1 MIGFDMPRRL
11 IWFSIVLLSYVAVCF
26 SVHLLLYR
34 STLELSAYRTMIASI
49 AGRIHD
55 PMSQN
60 EVQHLTSQ
68 VARIE
73 FGGDLRDLGLDFVA
87 QPLAYYLKPTS
98 FDLGASLAL
107 LKERRLRTAQV
118 KFDSLSSKVSIA
130 YARRLQLLAT
140 LSRVAGAVGF
150 LLVLISIWLLR
161 RSRRH
166 YHDEIVMLGDESTD
180 QSFSSFG
187 DYLQSVVAREVKFSA
202 HRASLSCKGF
212 ELEQLPVEIAETVE
226 LIAEHLVRNSI
237 QHGGRPAEQRLLA
250 GKTDYISVRV
260 AFAENEKNWLLS
272 VWDNG
277 EGLDGA
283 AILKKAISLNLID
296 QAAGEA
302 LTPEQRIK
310 LIFLP
315 GYTSRETATSR
326 VDNDKPLSQLR
337 ELAKY
342 QNATMSVQN
351 RLGDYCQFSV
361 RFAKLH
367 KLKKG

>member
-1 MIGFDMPRRL
+1 MIGFDMPKRL
-11 IWFSIVLLSYVAVCF
+11 MWFSMVLLCYLAVCF

-34 STLELSAYRTMIASI
+34 STLELSAYRTMVASI
-49 AGRIHD
+49 AGRIHE
-55 PMSQN
+55 PMS
-60 EVQHLTSQ
+60 EYDVQHLSSQ
-68 VARIE
+68 IGKIE

-87 QPLAYYLKPTS
+87 QPLADYLKPTS

-107 LKERRLRTAQV
+107 LNERRLRTAQV
-118 KFDSLSSKVSIA
+118 KFDSLSSKISIA

-140 LSRVAGAVGF
+140 LSRVAGVVGL
-150 LLVLISIWLLR
+150 LLVLIFVWLLR
-161 RSRRH
+161 RLRGH
-166 YHDEIVMLGDESTD
+166 YSDEIVMLGDEPTD

-187 DYLQSVVAREVKFSA
+187 DYLQSVVAKEVKFSA
-202 HRASLSCKGF
+202 HRASLSSKGF
-212 ELEQLPVEIAETVE
+212 ELEQLPVEIGEAVE

-250 GKTDYISVRV
+250 GKADYISVRV
-260 AFAENEKNWLLS
+260 AFAENEDNWLLS

-283 AILKKAISLNLID
+283 AILKKAIGLNLID
-296 QAAGEA
+296 QAAGAA

-315 GYTSRETATSR
+315 GFTSRDTATSR
-326 VDNDKPLSQLR
+326 VDNDKPLSELR
-337 ELAKY
+337 ELAKHH
-342 QNATMSVQN
+342 NATMSVQN

-361 RFAKLH
+361 RFAKLQ
-367 KLKKG
+367 KE